1 MTSTNIGLYRPANKQ
16 INLCAPLQGWH
27 DNDLFSLQDPFDVDD
42 MFRENIQ
49 GVDAQVLR
57 NVDIEHLLAEITEYI
72 VLELQLR
79 EANARDY
86 P

>member
-1 MTSTNIGLYRPANKQ
+1 
-16 INLCAPLQGWH
+16 
-27 DNDLFSLQDPFDVDD
+27 

-49 GVDAQVLR
+49 GIDAQVLR

-79 EANARDY
+79 EANALDY